1 MKILVKILT
10 SFIEIF
16 VEFEIYDFQY
26 LLTHENIETFNQRLD
41 INKRSNIQCYISTP
55 YI

>member
-26 LLTHENIETFNQRLD
+26 LLTRRILKHS
-41 INKRSNIQCYISTP
+41 INVDKLTSSH
-55 YI
+55 